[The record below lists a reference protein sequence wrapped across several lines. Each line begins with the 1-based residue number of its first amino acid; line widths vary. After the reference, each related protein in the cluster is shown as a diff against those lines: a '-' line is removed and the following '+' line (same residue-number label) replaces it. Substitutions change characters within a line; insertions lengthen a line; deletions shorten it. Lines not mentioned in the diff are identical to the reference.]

1 MVGSSPVEKSDRI
14 LDYCL
19 QAAFD
24 VIKFRFHQYNYTGMM
39 IEKQSSGYL
48 EISHTADWALKVW
61 APDLSGLLE
70 QAAYGMYALLQ
81 IQLQPGGRY
90 ECPLD
95 LEAEDAESLLVSFLS
110 ELLYLTEQECLG
122 FDAFDLAIEGFHLSG
137 RMIGA
142 PVESQRKE
150 IKAVTYH
157 NLAIQTSQQ
166 GLETTIVFDV

>member
-1 MVGSSPVEKSDRI
+1 
-14 LDYCL
+14 
-19 QAAFD
+19 
-24 VIKFRFHQYNYTGMM
+24 MM
-39 IEKQSSGYL
+39 NENQSAGYL

-61 APDLSGLLE
+61 APDLRGLLV

-90 ECPLD
+90 ECPVD
-95 LEAEDAESLLVSFLS
+95 QDAEDAEGLLVSFLS
-110 ELLYLTEQECLG
+110 ELLYLTEQEGLG
-122 FDAFDLAIEGFHLSG
+122 FDCFDLVIAGCHLSG
-137 RMIGA
+137 TMLGA

-157 NLAIQTSQQ
+157 NLAIIQTPQ

>member
-1 MVGSSPVEKSDRI
+1 
-14 LDYCL
+14 
-19 QAAFD
+19 
-24 VIKFRFHQYNYTGMM
+24 MM

-61 APDLSGLLE
+61 ANDLSGLFE
-70 QAAYGMYALLQ
+70 QAAFGMYALLQ

-90 ECPLD
+90 VCPVDLD
-95 LEAEDAESLLVSFLS
+95 AEDAEGLLVCFLS
-110 ELLYLTEQECLG
+110 ELLYLTEQEGLG
-122 FDAFDLAIEGFHLSG
+122 FDAFDLAIEKAHLSG

-157 NLAIQTSQQ
+157 NLAIQKTER

>member
-1 MVGSSPVEKSDRI
+1 
-14 LDYCL
+14 
-19 QAAFD
+19 
-24 VIKFRFHQYNYTGMM
+24 M

-61 APDLSGLLE
+61 ANDLSGLFE
-70 QAAYGMYALLQ
+70 QAAFGMYALLQ

-90 ECPLD
+90 VCPVDLD
-95 LEAEDAESLLVSFLS
+95 AEDAEGLLVCFLS
-110 ELLYLTEQECLG
+110 ELLYLTEQEGLG
-122 FDAFDLAIEGFHLSG
+122 FDAFDLAIEKAHLSG

-157 NLAIQTSQQ
+157 NLAIQKTER